1 MDWGFIV
8 TLFGLLLIAGIL
20 VHAMVAGDVHPSPTT
35 TYSIVP
41 APSEASEAAQAA
53 QPSEAAKVA
62 KAAATTKL
70 NERAQKSE
78 SWCFV
83 HEDYLGR
90 WCVKTASPNNCD
102 PKNRYTSKD
111 ACEMVSA
118 SALPLGPV
126 DKRGTVRHPFAAMSN
141 SLW

>member
-20 VHAMVAGDVHPSPTT
+20 VHVMVAGDVHPSPATT
-35 TYSIVP
+35 DSIVP
-41 APSEASEAAQAA
+41 EPAEAS
-53 QPSEAAKVA
+53 QPSETAD
-62 KAAATTKL
+62 AAATTKL
-70 NERAQKSE
+70 DERAQKSE

-90 WCVKTASPNNCD
+90 WCVKSASPNNCD
-102 PKNRYTSKD
+102 PKNRYTSKE

-126 DKRGTVRHPFAAMSN
+126 DKRGTVRRPFAAMSN